1 MRFTTCLRIV
11 LLLVLTSPEVTRGD
25 DGTLLGSR
33 LTYGSRQQ
41 VSAFS
46 DVIETVE
53 SANPIVTSLDVEL
66 PEIARLFG
74 TDGILPNEFQVNLSY
89 DIGDTYIEIDF
100 SEVFFDGT
108 FSARFLNAAVLSFS
122 APRDLEIVGA
132 SVDTSVSTLGLT
144 ADRIA
149 FDGNELEINWQALAF
164 DSSSFVRIDLELF
177 QAPPPIAPFADF
189 DNDDD
194 VDIDDVNNLIDL
206 FRQEPEGNLN
216 DFDLD
221 DSGAIDEGDLSL
233 VIETLVETSNGQV
246 GTFLG
251 DFDLNG
257 QVNVLGDAFTL
268 VGNLGT
274 NVDSYADGDANGD
287 RQVDVLNDAF
297 VLVGNL
303 GRNNSME

>member
-46 DVIETVE
+46 NVIETVE

-74 TDGILPNEFQVNLSY
+74 TDGIVPNEFQVNVSY
-89 DIGDTYIEIDF
+89 DIGDVYVEINFDDVF
-100 SEVFFDGT
+100 SAGT
-108 FSARFLNAAVLSFS
+108 FSSRFLNAAVLSFS
-122 APRDLEIVGA
+122 APRDIQITGVSIDD
-132 SVDTSVSTLGLT
+132 SVTTFGLT
-144 ADRIA
+144 EDRIA
-149 FDGNELEINWQALAF
+149 FDGNELEINFQGLPYN
-164 DSSSFVRIDLELF
+164 SSSFVRIDLELF
-177 QAPPPIAPFADF
+177 QDPPLMAPFADF

-194 VDIDDVNNLIDL
+194 VDIDDINNLIDL

-221 DSGAIDEGDLSL
+221 ESGAIDEGDLSL
-233 VIETLVETSNGQV
+233 VIETLVETSNGQA

-251 DFDLNG
+251 DFDLDG
-257 QVNVLGDAFTL
+257 QVNVLGDAFIL

-287 RQVDVLNDAF
+287 RRVDVLNDAF
-297 VLVGNL
+297 ALVSNL
-303 GRNNSME
+303 GRSNSL